1 MTKMKMAEN
10 GSSFFFFVFSSH
22 RDVLV
27 YSFNFI
33 RPCYVKAHFGDQLIT
48 VVNVFTF
55 QCVVIK
61 VQWLPWTKCCNIS
74 LSCCSDSTLRHVCND
89 LVKNKNR
96 PTLSINEIYL
106 PALAW
111 VTIAQFAM
119 RGAFHLMI
127 KKFRQNTT
135 FRTLSNRIPSVS
147 GRKILKRTEILLYS
161 AAVHQTIFTVNPMT
175 GTPPCE
181 PAITN

>member
-1 MTKMKMAEN
+1 MEQRYEYQLMK
-10 GSSFFFFVFSSH
+10 
-22 RDVLV
+22 L
-27 YSFNFI
+27 
-33 RPCYVKAHFGDQLIT
+33 
-48 VVNVFTF
+48 
-55 QCVVIK
+55 
-61 VQWLPWTKCCNIS
+61 
-74 LSCCSDSTLRHVCND
+74 
-89 LVKNKNR
+89 
-96 PTLSINEIYL
+96 YL

-127 KKFRQNTT
+127 KKFKHNTT

-147 GRKILKRTEILLYS
+147 GRTILKRTEI
-161 AAVHQTIFTVNPMT
+161 HQTIFIVNPMT

>member
-1 MTKMKMAEN
+1 MEQRYQLMK
-10 GSSFFFFVFSSH
+10 
-22 RDVLV
+22 L
-27 YSFNFI
+27 
-33 RPCYVKAHFGDQLIT
+33 
-48 VVNVFTF
+48 
-55 QCVVIK
+55 
-61 VQWLPWTKCCNIS
+61 
-74 LSCCSDSTLRHVCND
+74 
-89 LVKNKNR
+89 
-96 PTLSINEIYL
+96 YL

-127 KKFRQNTT
+127 KKFKHNTT

-147 GRKILKRTEILLYS
+147 GRTILKRTEILLYS
-161 AAVHQTIFTVNPMT
+161 AALHQTMFIVNPMT

>member
-10 GSSFFFFVFSSH
+10 DSSFFFFVFSSH

-74 LSCCSDSTLRHVCND
+74 LTCCSDSTLRHVCND
-89 LVKNKNR
+89 LVKNKNGT
-96 PTLSINEIYL
+96 TLSINEILSPCISMGDYRSICH
-106 PALAW
+106 AW
-111 VTIAQFAM
+111 CFP
-119 RGAFHLMI
+119 LND
-127 KKFRQNTT
+127 KKIQTKHYFSNIIQQNTFSFGQEDLET
-135 FRTLSNRIPSVS
+135 HWDI
-147 GRKILKRTEILLYS
+147 II
-161 AAVHQTIFTVNPMT
+161 
-175 GTPPCE
+175 
-181 PAITN
+181 